1 MHQRKSYRGKE
12 IIDHDYILTE
22 ELREVLKEPLGPLI
36 PNDNLTYEEIKSH
49 IDKSKM
55 IITVGDATTERLIQL
70 GIIPSV
76 QIVDGRE
83 MRVKRALPLSK
94 IENQI
99 KASNPAGHVS
109 REALMALSSAMKAK
123 KPIRIVIDGEEDLL
137 TLPSVALSPDGTSVL
152 YGQPKRGI
160 VIIKVNRESK
170 RMAISFMNR
179 MIVKNSTD
187 Q

>member
-1 MHQRKSYRGKE
+1 MNKSNE
-12 IIDHDYILTE
+12 IIDHEYVLTE
-22 ELREVLKEPLGPLI
+22 ELREELKEPLGLLI
-36 PNDNLTYEEIKSH
+36 PNDKLTYEEIKRH
-49 IDKSKM
+49 IDKSDM

-70 GIIPSV
+70 GIIPSI

-94 IENQI
+94 MENQL
-99 KASNPAGHVS
+99 KASNPAGHIS
-109 REALMALSSAMKAK
+109 REALRALLSATEAK

-137 TLPSVALSPDGTSVL
+137 ALPSIALSPDGASIL

-160 VIIKVNRESK
+160 VIIKVNRASK
-170 RMAISFMNR
+170 RIAMSFMNR
-179 MIVKNSTD
+179 MIVKNPTD